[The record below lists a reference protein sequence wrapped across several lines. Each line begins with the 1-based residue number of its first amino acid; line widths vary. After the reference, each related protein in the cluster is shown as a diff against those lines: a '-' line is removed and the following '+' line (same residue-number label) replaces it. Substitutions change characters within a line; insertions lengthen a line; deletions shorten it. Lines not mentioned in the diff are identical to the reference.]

1 MTNEELARKMF
12 DCAQQ
17 NPHFARPGLTYETLH
32 PDDRMAIEQQAAEFL
47 SWMNPLQLSSFVHTL
62 ETLDP
67 KLSEMLSAQAIA
79 GVNSKREA
87 STRSLAEVAIRIFEQ
102 TRHIP
107 EMEKY
112 KVFGDLPLMNQLDY
126 MESAAKLLAI
136 MDWAEIENFMTKDMP
151 PEILEEAANI
161 ARAAVAEVE
170 TALGVSPVAS
180 PKSKDY
186 LN

>member
-32 PDDRMAIEQQAAEFL
+32 PDDRQAIEQQASEFL
-47 SWMNPLQLSSFVHTL
+47 SWMTPTQLSGFVNTL

-67 KLSEMLSAQAIA
+67 KISELLSAQAIA
-79 GVNSKREA
+79 GVNARRET
-87 STRSLAEVAIRIFEQ
+87 STRPLAEVAIRIFEQ

-126 MESAAKLLAI
+126 MESAAKLLAL
-136 MDWAEIENFMTKDMP
+136 MDKAEIENFMTKDMP

-161 ARAAVAEVE
+161 AREAVAEVE
-170 TALGVSPVAS
+170 ATLNLSPVGP